1 MTLKELYTEIEGD
14 YDKAMG
20 VLRIEKLMD
29 KHIRK
34 FPNSTVFTELAD
46 AGNAMDT
53 TRIFESAHA
62 IKGVCS
68 NLGLVK
74 IAKISEVICEEFRD
88 GSTRSMTD
96 DEVKE
101 KIGEIEA
108 LYKKTSETISQYE
121 QSMQ

>member
-1 MTLKELYTEIEGD
+1 MTLKDLYTAIEGD

-34 FPNSTVFTELAD
+34 FPDNAIFAELSD
-46 AGNAMDT
+46 AGNSMDK

-74 IAKISEVICEEFRD
+74 IADCSSEICEEFRE
-88 GSTRSMTD
+88 GNERKLTD
-96 DEVKE
+96 SQVRE
-101 KIGEIEA
+101 KIALIED
-108 LYKKTSETISQYE
+108 LFKKASAGIKAYE
-121 QSMQ
+121 QANQ